1 MGRYTHLT
9 LTEREEIMLLA
20 HEGGSHGDIASAT
33 GGSQSTISR
42 EIAGTRSRSC
52 GDAAT
57 ARRPRNTT
65 TSRAGLPT

>member
-42 EIAGTRSRSC
+42 EIAGVFRQINLRVV
-52 GDAAT
+52 
-57 ARRPRNTT
+57 
-65 TSRAGLPT
+65 TS